1 MKQLFRIRL
10 HRGPLRGCAVGV
22 LMNKHSAWVG
32 LHYSSWNRR
41 ACLNVLPFVTL
52 WLTLEGGTEP

>member
-1 MKQLFRIRL
+1 MKHLFRIRL
-10 HRGPLRGCAVGV
+10 QRGPLRGCTVGL

-52 WLTLEGGTEP
+52 WLALEGGTEP